1 MATPLIKFK
10 ITPQDGDAYKVEVMS
25 RDVLMWEKTG
35 RDRSY
40 AALMRQQDMVPMYAL
55 AYVASRRA
63 GLFDG
68 TLEQFET
75 TCDLEPYDD
84 DDQEGDD
91 ADRPTRPARSTTR
104 RSRSR

>member
-1 MATPLIKFK
+1 MSALVRFK
-10 ITPQDGDAYKVEVMS
+10 ITPEGGDPYTVEVFS

-40 AALMRQQDMVPMYAL
+40 AALMKQQDMVPLYAL

-63 GLFDG
+63 GLYTG
-68 TLEQFET
+68 TQADFEE
-75 TCDLEPYDD
+75 TCDLEMAPDEEAD
-84 DDQEGDD
+84 AE
-91 ADRPTRPARSTTR
+91 ADRPTRPVRSTTR